1 MSLSTR
7 KRRLE
12 DSDDDLDGVE
22 LEYATDD
29 VVVSLSSEGM
39 RDLQRWKVMPSLEA
53 YSQLTHLDLHKNRY
67 MTKLDASVT
76 NLPAL
81 KVLRLTQCAQL
92 CQLPDAI
99 GKLTNLE
106 VVSCPVNSLLLCA
119 RTQEADPRRI
129 S

>member
-1 MSLSTR
+1 MSTR

-12 DSDDDLDGVE
+12 DSDDELDGVE
-22 LEYATDD
+22 LEYTTGD

-39 RDLQRWKVMPSLEA
+39 RDLQRWKVMPSLEG

-67 MTKLDASVT
+67 MTQLDASVT
-76 NLPAL
+76 KLSAL

-92 CQLPDAI
+92 CELPDTI
-99 GKLTNLE
+99 GNLTNLE
-106 VVSCPVNSLLLCA
+106 VVSFPVVLLPIYCA
-119 RTQEADPRRI
+119 RT